1 MEHSVPPSR
10 WLSTGSAA
18 RLCTLLYMHMPNV
31 MQVKLAQQASFLDAL
46 KSSSP
51 AEKAQIARQNSGFRK
66 YALRRLTKIFHL
78 SENSLRLS
86 DRFGEE
92 LKSTFVSNVKK
103 MNLIWFLMIIF
114 GRQSY
119 DVTTQLS
126 VSA

>member
-1 MEHSVPPSR
+1 
-10 WLSTGSAA
+10 
-18 RLCTLLYMHMPNV
+18 MPNV

-78 SENSLRLS
+78 PENSLRLS

-92 LKSTFVSNVKK
+92 LKSTFVSNLKNEFDLVLDDIKDAATK
-103 MNLIWFLMIIF
+103 EAPSTPAKFPI
-114 GRQSY
+114 
-119 DVTTQLS
+119 
-126 VSA
+126 